1 MINKSF
7 SQKETPL
14 SEKNGH
20 SVQNAEGWTLY
31 PMDPAPV
38 VDPSGHRPI
47 LSPTQEQMLDEV
59 WDQAKSEYPGLFNG
73 RVFVADAIGAEKIS
87 GHWDEYRRV
96 LAQMRRPDMF
106 RDRPLR
112 QLAVCGLIR
121 CADGIVMGRRRPGSL
136 YLGGYWQMPP
146 AGTVESRA
154 GDDNVDLAAQIL
166 AEAEE
171 ELGLSREVLKV
182 GDVMFAVEH
191 AVTHIVDIALHLETH
206 LCFADVEQAWRRT
219 GNREYDRLDR
229 ILPDEMQKW
238 KLRSDLV
245 PTARFM
251 LDAVSGEG
259 LCADPDSPKNENC
272 AKSQ

>member
-1 MINKSF
+1 MAGESRGSGKKGVSGAV
-7 SQKETPL
+7 K
-14 SEKNGH
+14 
-20 SVQNAEGWTLY
+20 GW
-31 PMDPAPV
+31 
-38 VDPSGHRPI
+38 
-47 LSPTQEQMLDEV
+47 
-59 WDQAKSEYPGLFNG
+59 GLG
-73 RVFVADAIGAEKIS
+73 GGAIGGGKDSREW
-87 GHWDEYRRV
+87 GEFRRV
-96 LAQMRRPDMF
+96 LAQVGRPGMF

-251 LDAVSGEG
+251 LDVVSGEG